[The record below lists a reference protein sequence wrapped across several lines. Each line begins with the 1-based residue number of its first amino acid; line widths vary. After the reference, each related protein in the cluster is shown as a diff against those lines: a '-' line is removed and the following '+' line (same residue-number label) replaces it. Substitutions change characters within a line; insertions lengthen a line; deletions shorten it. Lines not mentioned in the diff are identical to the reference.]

1 MATYSS
7 YKGRPISSQMKNK
20 INRVLSQDK
29 KAQKVAQ
36 NQGKTPFWKNIKQHK
51 R

>member
-7 YKGRPISSQMKNK
+7 YKGRPICVQTKNK
-20 INRVLSQDK
+20 MNRDLSPK
-29 KAQKVAQ
+29 KKGQKIAHKQ
-36 NQGKTPFWKNIKQHK
+36 WKLPFWQNIKQHK

>member
-7 YKGRPISSQMKNK
+7 YKGRPICAQMKNK

-29 KAQKVAQ
+29 KMKKVAHK
-36 NQGKTPFWKNIKQHK
+36 QGKTPFWQNIKQHK